1 MRGEPAGTSG
11 EPMSLKARIT
21 APFRVSWPVMR
32 RLFVDAA
39 LLIPTHAVVGA
50 AVLWAA
56 SRLLAGRW
64 DDVSGL
70 AAFGGWSLSALY
82 GVLGAAGGAIAGGLA
97 ACARTLAWL
106 ETHTEAW
113 ILDLP
118 AGAATD
124 GSGALSLEAVE
135 ENVDRV
141 ADAAFGRLPVP
152 GLIRRVAKSRLRSA
166 LLDDFL
172 TSCRDR
178 GLTSVG
184 HGEIRNWLLT
194 RGLARAIE
202 PARAQLAL
210 WRTLTFAALGLAVL
224 IAVASSVLAGVF
236 DPAAVVLV
244 VCGLAGVA
252 VIAWGLPRAALRE
265 HPGHWRTGVLIL
277 GACVAG
283 WPAVYQW
290 LWSRGAGLAWLA
302 ALALTWITVRRG
314 FDEAFVRA
322 GPARDAASTS
332 ARQEHVAPGDSAR

>member
-1 MRGEPAGTSG
+1 
-11 EPMSLKARIT
+11 MSLRARIT
-21 APFRVSWPVMR
+21 APFRVSWPVLR
-32 RLFVDAA
+32 RLLVDAA

-56 SRLLAGRW
+56 ARLLAGRW

-82 GVLGAAGGAIAGGLA
+82 GVLGAVGGAVAGGVA
-97 ACARTLAWL
+97 ACARTLAWI
-106 ETHTEAW
+106 ETHTESW

-118 AGAATD
+118 AGAATE
-124 GSGALSLEAVE
+124 GSGAMTLEAVE

-141 ADAAFGRLPVP
+141 AEAAFGRLPLP
-152 GLIRRVAKSRLRSA
+152 RLIRRVARSRLRGA

-172 TSCRDR
+172 ASCRDR

-210 WRTLTFAALGLAVL
+210 WRMLTLAGLGVAVL
-224 IAVASSVLAGVF
+224 IAVASAALAGVF
-236 DPAAVVLV
+236 DPAAIALV
-244 VCGLAGVA
+244 VFGLAGVA
-252 VIAWGLPRAALRE
+252 VLAWGLPRADLRE
-265 HPGHWRTGVLIL
+265 HPAHWRTGILIL
-277 GACVAG
+277 GGCVAG

-290 LWSRGAGLAWLA
+290 LWSRGGWVAWLA

-322 GPARDAASTS
+322 GRPLDDR
-332 ARQEHVAPGDSAR
+332 